1 MNRPRPAV
9 LLSIAAMLLAMALGA
24 TPAAVEG
31 TFVVNGEDA
40 GLAHVRA
47 KKVELEKGKMG
58 YAVLL
63 SSRPATGDIDAWRSG
78 DPSELGSFIYAL
90 LESDGAIWVAE
101 LGHTASSSGR
111 FGVVLELQTSELVNA
126 KERLKARLRTRGE
139 ETFGENRYTIDLAF
153 DAALEQ

>member
-1 MNRPRPAV
+1 
-9 LLSIAAMLLAMALGA
+9 LLSIAATLLAVTLGA
-24 TPAAVEG
+24 TPAGVTG

-40 GLAHVRA
+40 GLAHVRS
-47 KKVELEKGKMG
+47 KRVELEKGKMG

-63 SSRPATGDIDAWRSG
+63 SARPATGDIDAWRSG
-78 DPSELGSFIYAL
+78 DPAELGSFIYVL

-101 LGHTASSSGR
+101 LGHTAGSPGR
-111 FGVVLELQTSELVNA
+111 FGVVFEVQTSELVHAN
-126 KERLKARLRTRGE
+126 ERLKARLRTRGE